1 MSEYWVLEFKGA
13 RYDKFFNPQRVPV
26 RPSEFAVVQA
36 EKGEDMGRLLR
47 VIYSDREYEK
57 EEDVFNIL
65 RRAAPEDLNR
75 YKEVRER
82 EKTALQECRN
92 LVEARGLLM
101 RLVDAEM
108 QFDGSK
114 IIFFFSAEKRV
125 DFRDLVRELAG
136 IHKARIEM
144 RQIGAREEAR
154 RLGGYGR
161 CGLKQCCTTFIKDFR
176 PISTQFARDQGLA
189 LNPQKIT
196 GNCGRLLC
204 CLLYEQEDYARAM
217 AQFPKVGSRFAT
229 ERGEGEVVKLNFV
242 KEFMA
247 VRHTDGFEEKV
258 SLLQFRKTKR
268 CGDCDCGRKKEA
280 S

>member
-13 RYDKFFNPQRVPV
+13 RYDKFFNPQRVPL
-26 RPSEFAVVQA
+26 RPSEFAVVGA

-75 YKEVRER
+75 YKEVREK
-82 EKTALQECRN
+82 EKTALRECRA
-92 LVEARGLLM
+92 LVEGRGLLM

-108 QFDGSK
+108 QFDSSK

-125 DFRDLVRELAG
+125 DFRDLVRELAS
-136 IHKARIEM
+136 IHKTRIEM

-204 CLLYEQEDYARAM
+204 CLLYEQEDYARGM

-258 SLLQFRKTKR
+258 SLLQFRKAKR

>member
-13 RYDKFFNPQRVPV
+13 RYDKFFNPERVPI

-57 EEDVFNIL
+57 EEEVFNIL

-75 YKEVRER
+75 YKEVREK
-82 EKTALQECRN
+82 EKTALRECRT
-92 LVEARGLLM
+92 LVEGRGLLM

-125 DFRDLVRELAG
+125 DFRDLVRELAS
-136 IHKARIEM
+136 IHKTRIEM

-154 RLGGYGR
+154 RLGGVRTVRPQAVLYDVHQGFSADFHPVCPGPGTGLEPAENHRELRAAFVLFALRAGGLCPGDGPVSESRQPLCHGAGGGGSGEAELCEGVYGR
-161 CGLKQCCTTFIKDFR
+161 
-176 PISTQFARDQGLA
+176 AA
-189 LNPQKIT
+189 Y
-196 GNCGRLLC
+196 GRI
-204 CLLYEQEDYARAM
+204 
-217 AQFPKVGSRFAT
+217 
-229 ERGEGEVVKLNFV
+229 
-242 KEFMA
+242 
-247 VRHTDGFEEKV
+247 
-258 SLLQFRKTKR
+258 
-268 CGDCDCGRKKEA
+268 
-280 S
+280 

>member
-13 RYDKFFNPQRVPV
+13 RYDKFFNPQRVPL

-75 YKEVRER
+75 YKENR
-82 EKTALQECRN
+82 EKEKKALQECRN
-92 LVEARGLLM
+92 LVGARGLPM
-101 RLVDAEM
+101 RLVDAEA

-125 DFRDLVRELAG
+125 DFRELVRELAG

-229 ERGEGEVVKLNFV
+229 ERGEGEVIKLNFV
-242 KEFMA
+242 KEFMS
-247 VRHTDGFEEKV
+247 VRHMDGFEEKV